1 MCKSLSLSLIFLLAN
16 ALTAPLAAAR
26 QDAQQQQQQ
35 QAQEAPAR
43 LSNKDVTDML
53 KAGLA
58 PEIVVAKIKSSPA
71 SFDTSAATLKELKDA
86 GVPDA
91 VILAMVEAPAQG
103 AARTAVISAAA
114 VPVEV
119 SVPDGTS
126 VEVELNETISSEH
139 LKEGTIVD
147 FTVVQPV
154 VVNGVAVIAKGAPA
168 KARVTK
174 AKKAGYWGRSGKLE
188 WAMQNVVGADG
199 SRLALRF
206 AGGEKGSA
214 STGKVATGV
223 AVTAVIFFPAAP
235 LWGFKKG
242 KNAVIPA
249 GQRYQVAVHGDAVVK
264 GIPSNEPPAKAAA
277 VKTAETKP

>member
-1 MCKSLSLSLIFLLAN
+1 MCKSLSISLIFLLAN

-103 AARTAVISAAA
+103 AAQTAAAA

-119 SVPDGTS
+119 RVPDGTS

-154 VVNGVAVIAKGAPA
+154 LVGGVAVIAKGAPA

-206 AGGEKGSA
+206 DGGEKGSA

-264 GIPSNEPPAKAAA
+264 GVPSHEPPAKAAE